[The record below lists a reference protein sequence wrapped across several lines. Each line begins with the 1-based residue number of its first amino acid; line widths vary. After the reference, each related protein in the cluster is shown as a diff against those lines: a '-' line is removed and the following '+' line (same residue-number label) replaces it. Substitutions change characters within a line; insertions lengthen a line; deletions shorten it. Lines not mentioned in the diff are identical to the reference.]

1 MLQSA
6 RPRARSKR
14 REGNELHRTRTLLI
28 GAAGLAACAAGAAFA
43 GPTRVHGEAQKLGDG
58 FAQVYAE
65 LDAEG
70 APRVLGVSFDRAM
83 LEGLPEM
90 PNTWSRCF
98 DRNANGRIDDRHECN
113 GDYELAFALPE
124 ELASNG
130 TTPFKWISVNWNP
143 MGHPPPAPP
152 VWAVPHLD
160 FHFYI
165 MERAAVRQIRPGP
178 CSELIHCD
186 DFKRAQMPVPT
197 RYVHADHIDVGAAV
211 PDMGNH
217 LIDAKSPELV
227 NAGTMF
233 THTFIFGAYD
243 GHIIFYEPMITQA
256 YLESRPDLCVPIK
269 QPQAWAIEGYY
280 PTTYCI
286 RYLADEERYTVSL
299 EGFAHRRAG

>member
-1 MLQSA
+1 M
-6 RPRARSKR
+6 
-14 REGNELHRTRTLLI
+14 HCTRTLLI
-28 GAAGLAACAAGAAFA
+28 GAAAFA
-43 GPTRVHGEAQKLGDG
+43 VCATGTARAGSGTIHGEAQKLGNG

-70 APRVLGVSFDRAM
+70 APRVIGVSFEEAM
-83 LEGLPEM
+83 LEGLPEV
-90 PNTWSRCF
+90 PNTYSRCF
-98 DRNANGRIDDRHECN
+98 DKNENGRIDDHHECN
-113 GDYELAFALPE
+113 GDYELAFALPD
-124 ELASNG
+124 ELAKNG

-165 MERAAVRQIRPGP
+165 LERGAVRQIRPGA

-186 DFKRAQMPVPT
+186 DFERAQIQVPSQ
-197 RYVHADHIDVGAAV
+197 YVHADHIDVGAAV

-217 LIDAKSPELV
+217 LIDSKSPELV
-227 NAGTMF
+227 TAGTVF

-243 GHIIFYEPMITQA
+243 GHITFYEPMITQA
-256 YLESRPDLCVPIK
+256 YLVSRPDLCVPIK
-269 QPQAWAIEGYY
+269 QPQSWEIEGHY

-286 RYLADEERYTVSL
+286 RYLANDDSYTVSL
-299 EGFAHRRAG
+299 EDFVHRPAS

>member
-1 MLQSA
+1 M
-6 RPRARSKR
+6 
-14 REGNELHRTRTLLI
+14 HRTRTLWI
-28 GAAGLAACAAGAAFA
+28 GAATFAFGATGAALA
-43 GPTRVHGEAQKLGDG
+43 DSGTVHGEAQKLGNG
-58 FAQVYAE
+58 LAQIYAE

-70 APRVLGVSFDRAM
+70 APRVIGVSFDRAM

-90 PNTWSRCF
+90 PNTYSRCF
-98 DRNANGRIDDRHECN
+98 DKNANGRIDGRHECN
-113 GDYELAFALPE
+113 GDYELAFALPQ
-124 ELASNG
+124 ELAR
-130 TTPFKWISVNWNP
+130 TTPFKWVSVNWNP

-165 MERAAVRQIRPGP
+165 LEREAVRQIRPGP

-186 DFKRAQMPVPT
+186 DFKRAQIPVPKE
-197 RYVHADHIDVGAAV
+197 YVHADHIDVGAAV

-217 LIDAKSPELV
+217 LIDSRSPELV
-227 NAGTMF
+227 TEGRIF

-243 GHIIFYEPMITQA
+243 GQITFYEPMITQA
-256 YLESRPDLCVPIK
+256 YLESRPDLCAPIK

-286 RYLADEERYTVSL
+286 RYLAADERYTVSL
-299 EGFAHRRAG
+299 EEFAHRPAR